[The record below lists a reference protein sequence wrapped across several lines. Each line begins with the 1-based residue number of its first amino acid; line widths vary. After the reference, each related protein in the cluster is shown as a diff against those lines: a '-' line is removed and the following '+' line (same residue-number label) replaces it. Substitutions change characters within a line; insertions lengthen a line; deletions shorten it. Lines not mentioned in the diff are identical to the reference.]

1 MIVQDAYEVYLAY
14 NLYLKPKTNDKKKK
28 IPNDQDCQGIQSYI
42 RPVITHVSPTILVR

>member
-28 IPNDQDCQGIQSYI
+28 KKSKWPGLPGHSELY
-42 RPVITHVSPTILVR
+42 